1 MSGPKIVD
9 YVAIER
15 QRVEAAQR
23 RWSALRGRA
32 AAFHQRCVE
41 SGHPECAIT
50 VGALNAISSADIA
63 GRCEEVAA
71 ALEAA
76 DRQLVHRQF
85 SARTREVVAGMA
97 DALADLERRERQ
109 DAATSPHVS
118 VTMPRR
124 KEPRGTTVSPDFT
137 ERVTRQLA
145 TLRTPSEALQQAG
158 AAVLREADPAR
169 AQILYSDLKHRVA
182 QANKTE
188 ARKERQLAEIAEQR
202 AQLDRLT
209 DPLALHALL
218 DQATD
223 AVLRG
228 LDAGDM
234 VQQACTAITAQL
246 DAAAAEADRE
256 YVRSAVAESL
266 SELGYGVADVTVA
279 TPGTLVVRQS
289 RSHGVRADIRDGQI
303 DIAAVRLGAASD
315 INRSSDRDAEDE
327 FCRRLPGLVS
337 ALDSRGITTEVRE
350 AKLPGLFTPETVAVR
365 ATATTQP
372 AAAVQTSPKVRRRSN
387 P

>member
-9 YVAIER
+9 YVAVER

-32 AAFHQRCVE
+32 EAFRQQCVD
-41 SGHPECAIT
+41 SGYPECAVT
-50 VGALNAISSADIA
+50 VGRLSATSSADID

-71 ALEAA
+71 ALKAA
-76 DRQLVHRQF
+76 GRQLLSRQF
-85 SARTREVVAGMA
+85 SDRTREVATGLA
-97 DALADLERRERQ
+97 DALAELDHRERQ
-109 DAATSPHVS
+109 DAAKSPHV
-118 VTMPRR
+118 TTPR
-124 KEPRGTTVSPDFT
+124 PNGQPAGTRFRPDFT
-137 ERVTRQLA
+137 DRVTRQLA
-145 TLRTPSEALQQAG
+145 TLRTPTETLQQAG

-188 ARKERQLAEIAEQR
+188 ALKEQQLAEIAEQR

-209 DPLALHALL
+209 DPLPLHALL

-228 LDAGDM
+228 LDAGYM

-246 DAAAAEADRE
+246 DAAAAAADRE
-256 YVRSAVAESL
+256 YVRNAVSESL

-289 RSHGVRADIRDGQI
+289 RSHGVRADISDGQI

-327 FCRRLPGLVS
+327 FCRRLPGLVN
-337 ALDSRGITTEVRE
+337 ALESRGITTEVRE
-350 AKLPGLFTPETVAVR
+350 AELPGLFTPETVALR
-365 ATATTQP
+365 ATATGESAAP
-372 AAAVQTSPKVRRRSN
+372 AQASPKVRRRSN